1 MAITLPTIKSGKSK
15 QWNDQKFLM
24 IGSSGIGKSGFWS
37 HAENPLYIEAEAGLN
52 FIDAFKMP
60 VRTWDE
66 VVETMKALII
76 GARDGNFP
84 YDVVIVDTIDR
95 VLACIESDVMNWAKS
110 KYSKGSEYSG
120 IGDIP
125 EGAGWYRREASVNK
139 FLKSLEVL
147 PCAKAVIGHL
157 DTKEIKLDG
166 GQKYHKATINI
177 GGKVGNNILA
187 WSDHTLHVNG
197 IMQGDTLKRTV
208 YTKPTKS
215 REAKSRGGI
224 IKDGWTWEEDD
235 AVNFKKLRE
244 QFD

>member
-1 MAITLPTIKSGKSK
+1 MAITLPTKKSGISK
-15 QWNDQKFLM
+15 KWSDQKFLM
-24 IGSSGIGKSGFWS
+24 MGASGIGKSSFWS

-60 VRTWDE
+60 VRTWEE
-66 VVETMKALII
+66 VAETMKALLT

-84 YDVVIVDTIDR
+84 YDVVIVDTVDR
-95 VLACIESDVMNWAKS
+95 ILACVESEVMSWAKG
-110 KYSKGSEYSG
+110 KYSKGSEYGG

-125 EGAGWYRREASVNK
+125 EGAGWYQRENYMNK
-139 FLKSLEVL
+139 FLKVLETL
-147 PCAKAVIGHL
+147 PCAVAIIGHL
-157 DTKEIKLDG
+157 DEKEIKEDG
-166 GQKYHKATINI
+166 MKSYHKATISI
-177 GGKVGNNILA
+177 GGKVGCNILS
-187 WSDHTLHVNG
+187 WSDHTLHVKG

-215 REAKSRGGI
+215 REAKSRGGV
-224 IKDGWTWEEDD
+224 IKDGWIWDEDD